1 MRPISARDPRET
13 KMPAHALATPPLA
26 EPLWRIQ
33 FAALD
38 LMRRAQ
44 GQALGVAGFDPSELP
59 YCVAAT
65 GDYWRLR
72 DYAGSDTS
80 ASLLIV
86 AAPIKRPYIW
96 DLAPTVSAIRYCL
109 DRGLHVYLVE
119 WTAPT
124 QTKGPVG
131 LDECVKAIAES
142 AVKAASQSNGTKPFL
157 IGHSLGGTL
166 AAVFGAYEPQA
177 IRGLL
182 LLGAPL
188 CFQPAT
194 SRFRDALVSIVPP
207 DLIDNGLVPGSLL
220 SHASALASPDTF
232 IWSRLLDAAMSMGDL
247 RALDVQ
253 ARIERWALDE
263 APLPGK
269 LVQQIVE
276 GLYRENR
283 FCRGT
288 LSVRDRTLGPS
299 CLNLPTLAVVNTSDE
314 VAPFAS
320 IEPLLGAMP
329 TRDVAIIKYAGEI
342 GVALQHLGILVGR
355 EAYAR
360 VWPDI
365 LAWLAAHSEAQIRR

>member
-1 MRPISARDPRET
+1 MRHISARDPQET
-13 KMPAHALATPPLA
+13 KMPAHALATPPLV

-33 FAALD
+33 FAILD

-44 GQALGVAGFDPSELP
+44 GRALGAAGFDPSELP
-59 YCVAAT
+59 YRVVAA
-65 GDYWRLR
+65 GDHWQLR
-72 DYAGSDTS
+72 DYAGSDAS

-109 DRGLHVYLVE
+109 DRRLHVYLME

-124 QTKGPVG
+124 HTKGSVG
-131 LDECVKAIAES
+131 LDECVKAMAECV
-142 AVKAASQSNGTKPFL
+142 VKIASQSNGTKPFL

-166 AAVFGAYEPQA
+166 AAVFGAYDPQA

-207 DLIDNGLVPGSLL
+207 DLTANGLVPGSLL
-220 SHASALASPDTF
+220 SHASALASPNTF
-232 IWSRLLDAAMSMGDL
+232 LWSRLLDAAMSMGDL
-247 RALDVQ
+247 RALEIHLRV
-253 ARIERWALDE
+253 ERWALDE

-288 LSVRDRTLGPS
+288 LTVRDRTIGPS
-299 CLNLPTLAVVNTSDE
+299 CLNLPMLAVVNTSDE

-329 TRDVAIIKYAGEI
+329 TRNVAIIKYAGET

-365 LAWLAAHSEAQIRR
+365 LAWLAAHSEAQIRD

>member
-1 MRPISARDPRET
+1 MLAD
-13 KMPAHALATPPLA
+13 ALATPPLV

-38 LMRRAQ
+38 VMRRAQ
-44 GQALGVAGFDPSELP
+44 GRALGAAGFDPSELP
-59 YCVAAT
+59 YRVIAA

-72 DYAGSDTS
+72 DYASAATS
-80 ASLLIV
+80 LSLLIV

-96 DLAPTVSAIRYCL
+96 DLTPTVSAIRYCI

-119 WTAPT
+119 WTVPA

-131 LDECVKAIAES
+131 LGECVNAIAEC
-142 AVKAASQSNGTKPFL
+142 AVSVASHSNGTRPFL

-166 AAVFGAYEPQA
+166 AAVFGAYDPQA

-207 DLIDNGLVPGSLL
+207 DLPDGGTVPGSLL
-220 SHASALASPDTF
+220 SHASALASPGTF
-232 IWSRLLDAAMSMGDL
+232 VWSRLLDAAMSMGDL
-247 RALDVQ
+247 RALDVH
-253 ARIERWALDE
+253 ARVERWALDE

-288 LSVRDRTLGPS
+288 LTVGDRTLGPS
-299 CLNLPTLAVVNTSDE
+299 CLDLPTLAVVNTSDE
-314 VAPFAS
+314 VAPLAS
-320 IEPLLGAMP
+320 IEPLLEGMP
-329 TRDVAIIKYAGEI
+329 TRDVAVIKYAGES

-365 LAWLAAHSEAQIRR
+365 LAWLTAHNEASIRG

>member
-1 MRPISARDPRET
+1 
-13 KMPAHALATPPLA
+13 MPAHALATPALV

-38 LMRRAQ
+38 VMRRAQ
-44 GQALGVAGFDPSELP
+44 GQALGAAGFDPSELP
-59 YCVAAT
+59 YRVIAA

-72 DYAGSDTS
+72 DYASADTS
-80 ASLLIV
+80 LSLFIV

-96 DLAPTVSAIRYCL
+96 DLTPTVSAIRYCI

-119 WTAPT
+119 WTAPA
-124 QTKGPVG
+124 QTTGPVG
-131 LDECVKAIAES
+131 LDECVNAIAEC
-142 AVKAASQSNGTKPFL
+142 AVRVASQSNGTKPFL

-166 AAVFGAYEPQA
+166 AAIFGAYDPQA
-177 IRGLL
+177 IHGLL

-194 SRFRDALVSIVPP
+194 SRFRDSLVSIVPP
-207 DLIDNGLVPGSLL
+207 DLPDGGTVPGSLL

-232 IWSRLLDAAMSMGDL
+232 VWSRLLDAAISIGDL
-247 RALDVQ
+247 RALDVH
-253 ARIERWALDE
+253 ARVERWALDE

-269 LVQQIVE
+269 LVKQIVE
-276 GLYRENR
+276 ELYRENR

-288 LSVRDRTLGPS
+288 LTVGDRTLGPS
-299 CLNLPTLAVVNTSDE
+299 CLDFPTLAVVNTSDE
-314 VAPFAS
+314 VAPLAS
-320 IEPLLGAMP
+320 IEPLLDGML
-329 TRDVAIIKYAGEI
+329 TRDVAVIKYAGET

-365 LAWLAAHSEAQIRR
+365 LAWLTAHNDASIRG